1 MLHVAAAFE
10 HEGLEPLLGQ
20 LFGRPA
26 AADARSD
33 DDGVVGVFRL
43 SGALD
48 EHGAKDKLTFGP

>member
-1 MLHVAAAFE
+1 MLHVAAALE
-10 HEGLEPLLGQ
+10 HERPEPLLGQ
-20 LFGRPA
+20 LLGRPP

-33 DDGVVGVFRL
+33 DDGVVGALRP